1 MEDTNSPLSIFHP
14 MVQRWFSRT
23 YGEPTD
29 AQAQAWKEIAS
40 GKHVLISAPT
50 GSGKTL
56 AAFLW
61 ALNSLISGKFSAGAT
76 RIVYVSPLKA
86 LNVDIKENLLIP
98 LREIKK
104 LFLDEGQKF
113 HDITVVT
120 RSGDTPAGDRQKMLR
135 RPPEIL
141 VTTPESLNLLL
152 SSPRARFL
160 LSHISTFIIDEVH
173 AVVSQKRGSHLTSA
187 IERTALLSGEFQRI
201 ALSATVKPLE
211 RVAGFVGGYRLKYRD
226 GHAVYEQRKLAIIK
240 SEEHKQF
247 EVKVHFPQKEQSGEK
262 LWPLL
267 AREFLRVIHR
277 NRSTLVFTNTRRLA
291 ERIARIINETE
302 GQDIAYSHHGSLSKE
317 IRGAVE
323 RELRAGNLS
332 AIVATSS
339 LELGIDIGV
348 LDEIILVQTPPSIMS
363 AIQRIGR
370 SGHAVGQKSTGIVY
384 PTHSA
389 DLLEAA
395 VMARCVVE
403 KDIEEAR
410 PVKGPL
416 DVLAQVIV
424 SMTGIEE
431 WNIDRLFEFI
441 RSCESFHTL
450 SRRYFD
456 LVIDMLEG
464 RYADTRVRE
473 LQPRVSVNRRQK
485 SIRGRGGVLSLVY
498 HSGGTIPDRGY
509 YGLVLEGMKAK
520 IGELDEEFV
529 WERKVG
535 ETFHFG
541 SGTWKITGI
550 DQRNVEVVHWNRNV
564 QYAPFWKGEKEYRGF
579 HFSRRIGE
587 FLEWAEQNINRTD
600 FLDTLISDS
609 LMDVNAAEALIRFLG
624 EQREKTGAELPHRHH
639 VLVEKCAGPGDKVEV
654 QQVVIH
660 VFWGARVTKPFS
672 MALSA
677 AWEMEFGYSI
687 EVYSDES
694 AVIILLPLE
703 VDAARLLDMV
713 RAENVEELLRVR
725 LEQSGFFGARFR
737 ENAARALLLPRK
749 GFKERMPLW
758 LNRLRSK
765 KLFDAVMHYED
776 FPVILETWRECLQD
790 AFEIEDLKR
799 MLDEL
804 HSGAIRVTEVH
815 TKSPSPFIRNTLWR
829 QTNAYMYKD
838 DTPTSHAVSRI
849 DEALFKDLLHS
860 SNLRPKLD
868 RDLIDE
874 YQKKLQRTYPGYSP
888 RTAPG
893 LYDLVK
899 ERVLI
904 AEDEW
909 NALLS
914 AMKRDTNRK
923 YAELVRS
930 VSDKLRKIML
940 PGARYP
946 SIAAL
951 EVLPGIVKAFAR
963 DPEQITIKS
972 VTVPRQ
978 KPDEPQQH
986 YKKDEANTSA
996 GIDEMISPELATA
1009 YDGER
1014 TAVDFEILRE
1024 WLFSYGPVKLSAI
1037 KDVFGVDES
1046 KAQDMVHS
1054 LSEQKAVVLGKLT
1067 VGADEIEVCDAQNM
1081 EFLLRRKRSRARSD
1095 TKTIDCRFLP
1105 FFVAHCSGL
1114 TRRGHGVG
1122 DLKNVL
1128 ETLFGYPAQAELWEK
1143 EFFPARIERFNRAW
1157 LDTLLGSSDL
1167 IWFGCG
1173 KKNVS
1178 FCFSQDIELFLELE
1192 KHTQNEI
1199 TLFPGSGGRYA
1210 FPELLQFSGLKT
1222 KELGTI
1228 LWELVWEGRVL
1239 NDSWN
1244 TVRTGIGTN
1253 FAACDSSET
1262 PRGLSKKRFGRW
1274 NLSPPMSGTW
1284 YTVRHENHL
1293 SDPLSELEM
1302 QKNRV
1307 RQVLERYGVIFR
1319 EILEYECSALRW
1331 SRILRALRVMELS
1344 GEIVGGHFFEGI
1356 QGLQFL
1362 SQKGFRIFTR
1372 GFSEDVIYWMNA
1384 CDPAS
1389 LCGLKVEPLKGLP
1402 PRVPSTHLVYHGSSL
1417 VIISR
1422 REGKEL
1428 EISVAPDDPNL
1439 ISYYRF
1445 FKDLIS
1451 RDVDPLSSVKVETVN
1466 GIPVFS
1472 SNYLSSL
1479 KSFGFRSGY
1488 RRLTLEKSTGDYV
1501 SL

>member
-1 MEDTNSPLSIFHP
+1 MADMKRLLSIFHP
-14 MVQRWFSRT
+14 MVQNWFSRT

-29 AQAQAWKEIAS
+29 VQAQAWREIAS
-40 GKHVLISAPT
+40 GKHVLITAPT

-56 AAFLW
+56 VAFLW
-61 ALNSLISGKFSAGAT
+61 ALNSLITGSISSGAT
-76 RIVYVSPLKA
+76 RILYVSPLKA
-86 LNVDIKENLLIP
+86 LNTDIRENLLIP
-98 LREIKK
+98 LREIRR
-104 LFLDEGQKF
+104 LFFEEGLEF

-160 LSHISTFIIDEVH
+160 LSSISTLIIDEVH
-173 AVVSQKRGSHLTSA
+173 AIVSQKRGSHLASA
-187 IERTALLSGEFQRI
+187 IERIVLLSGEFQRI
-201 ALSATVKPLE
+201 ALSATVRPLE
-211 RVAGFVGGYRLKYRD
+211 EVAGFVGGYRLKYR
-226 GHAVYEQRKLAIIK
+226 GVHPVYEQRKLAIIE
-240 SEEHKQF
+240 SEEQKQCA
-247 EVKVHFPQKEQSGEK
+247 VKVRFPQKEHSGEQ

-267 AREFLRVIHR
+267 ASEFLRIIHR
-277 NRSTLVFTNTRRLA
+277 NRSTLLFTNTRRLA
-291 ERIARIINETE
+291 ERIARMINEAE
-302 GQDIAYSHHGSLSKE
+302 GHDIAYSHHGSLSKE

-323 RELRAGNLS
+323 RELREGNLS

-348 LDEIILVQTPPSIMS
+348 LDEIILVQTPPSIVS

-370 SGHAVGQKSTGIVY
+370 SGHAVGRMSSGVIY
-384 PTHSA
+384 PTHRT

-395 VMARCVVE
+395 VMARCVVK

-410 PVKGPL
+410 PVKNPL

-441 RSCESFHTL
+441 RTCESFHTL

-464 RYADTRVRE
+464 RYADTRLRE
-473 LQPRVSVNRRQK
+473 LQPRVSINRRQK
-485 SIRGRGGVLSLVY
+485 SVRGREGVLSLIY

-509 YGLVLEGMKAK
+509 YGLVLEGTKSK

-541 SGTWKITGI
+541 SGNWKITGI

-564 QYAPFWKGEKEYRGF
+564 QYAPFWKGEREQRGF

-587 FLEWAEQNINRTD
+587 FLERAEQELDRPGFLNELLSD
-600 FLDTLISDS
+600 F
-609 LMDVNAAEALIRFLG
+609 LMDVQAAEALIQFLG
-624 EQREKTGAELPHRHH
+624 EQREKTGTALPHHH
-639 VLVEKCAGPGDKVEV
+639 HILIEHCAGPGDKSEV

-660 VFWGARVTKPFS
+660 VFWGGRVNKPFS

-677 AWEMEFGYSI
+677 AWEMEFGYPI
-687 EVYSDES
+687 EVYADES
-694 AVIILLPLE
+694 AVMILLPHE
-703 VDAARLLDMV
+703 FDAARLLDMV
-713 RAENVEELLRVR
+713 RAENVEKLLRVN
-725 LEQSGFFGARFR
+725 LERSGFFGARFR
-737 ENAARALLLPRK
+737 ENASRALLLPRK
-749 GFKERMPLW
+749 GFKKRMPLW

-765 KLFDAVMHYED
+765 KLFDAVMQYEE
-776 FPVILETWRECLQD
+776 FPVTLETWRECLQD
-790 AFEIEDLKR
+790 EFEIDVLKT

-804 HSGAIRVTEVH
+804 HSGAIGVTEVH
-815 TKSPSPFIRNTLWR
+815 TDYPSPFVRNTLWR
-829 QTNAYMYKD
+829 QTNEHMYRD

-849 DEALFKDLLHS
+849 NDDLFQDLLHS

-868 RDLIDE
+868 RDLVDE
-874 YQKKLQRTYPGYSP
+874 YQKRLQRTSPGYSP

-893 LYDLVK
+893 LLDMVK
-899 ERVLI
+899 ERI
-904 AEDEW
+904 FIPEEEW
-909 NALLS
+909 NELLS
-914 AMKRDTNRK
+914 AMKRDTK
-923 YAELVRS
+923 KEYDELVRP
-930 VSDKLRKIML
+930 VAEKLRKIIL

-946 SIAAL
+946 SIVSV
-951 EVLPGIVKAFAR
+951 EVFPGIMAAFAR
-963 DPEQITIKS
+963 DPEKVTIKS
-972 VTVPRQ
+972 VTLPREKSEERQ
-978 KPDEPQQH
+978 RH
-986 YKKDEANTSA
+986 GKKDEVDTSA
-996 GIDEMISPELATA
+996 EMGEVIIPDLGTE
-1009 YDGER
+1009 YDAEHSF
-1014 TAVDFEILRE
+1014 VDFEILRE
-1024 WLFSYGPVKLSAI
+1024 WLFSYGPVKLSVI
-1037 KDVFGVDES
+1037 KDVFGVDET
-1046 KAQDMVHS
+1046 KVQDMVHS

-1081 EFLLRRKRSRARSD
+1081 EFLLRRRRSRARSD
-1095 TKTIDCRFLP
+1095 IKILDCRFLP
-1105 FFVAHCSGL
+1105 LFVAHCSGL
-1114 TRRGHGVG
+1114 TRRGNGVEG
-1122 DLKNVL
+1122 LKNAF
-1128 ETLFGYPAQAELWEK
+1128 ETLFGYPAQAELWER

-1157 LDTLLGSSDL
+1157 LDTLFGSSDL

-1178 FCFSQDIELFLELE
+1178 FCFSRNKELFLEPE
-1192 KHTQNEI
+1192 KYEQKEVV
-1199 TLFPGSGGRYA
+1199 LFPGSGGRYT
-1210 FPELLQFSGLKT
+1210 FTELLQSSGLKT
-1222 KELGTI
+1222 KELGAM

-1244 TVRTGIGTN
+1244 TVRTGIKTG
-1253 FAACDSSET
+1253 FSADGSFEA
-1262 PRGLSKKRFGRW
+1262 PRRSSKKRFGRW
-1274 NLSPPMSGTW
+1274 TLSPPMSGTW
-1284 YTVRHENHL
+1284 YAVRHERGF
-1293 SDPLSELEM
+1293 SDPLSELET
-1302 QKNRV
+1302 QKDRV
-1307 RQVLERYGVIFR
+1307 RQVLERYGIIFR
-1319 EILEYECSALRW
+1319 EILEFECSALRW
-1331 SRILRALRVMELS
+1331 SKVLPALRVMELS

-1362 SQKGFRIFTR
+1362 SQKGFRIFKK
-1372 GFSEDVIYWMNA
+1372 GFSEDGIYWVNA

-1389 LCGLKVEPLKGLP
+1389 LCGMKLEPLKGLP
-1402 PRVPSTHLVYHGSSL
+1402 PRVPSTHLVYHGGEL

-1428 EISVAPDDPNL
+1428 EISVSPDDPNL
-1439 ISYYRF
+1439 TSYYRF

-1451 RDVDPLSSVKVETVN
+1451 RDIDPLPSVKVETVN
-1466 GIPVFS
+1466 GIPVLS
-1472 SNYLSSL
+1472 SKYLSSL

-1488 RRLTLEKSTGDYV
+1488 RRLTLEKSTGDYA